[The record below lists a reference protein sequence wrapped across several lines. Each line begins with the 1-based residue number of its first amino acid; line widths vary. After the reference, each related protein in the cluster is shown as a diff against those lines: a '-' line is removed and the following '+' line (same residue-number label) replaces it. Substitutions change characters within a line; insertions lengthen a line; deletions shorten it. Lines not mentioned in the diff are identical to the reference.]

1 LKNILEMKLYLYL
14 CFLTSIL
21 AIRLY
26 VWNLACIFSPSRLDS
41 FSLSCQLSSCIKQA
55 WGGKLWELMVWNM
68 FSIEVDSFSVCRLKK
83 LNKKP
88 MQNLKQS
95 NTKIWSRL
103 LQLIFPKDY
112 RISVQLMMFPV
123 LKVIAASFFSFM
135 FCAAAFS
142 SPYKK
147 ALYLWDG
154 NGHFAVPKKK
164 KIYYP
169 SIIGY
174 GLVSWWLKCFS
185 PKHIQITWFL

>member
-1 LKNILEMKLYLYL
+1 MHFFPIKIG
-14 CFLTSIL
+14 
-21 AIRLY
+21 
-26 VWNLACIFSPSRLDS
+26 FSL
-41 FSLSCQLSSCIKQA
+41 SLSCQLSLCIKQA

-103 LQLIFPKDY
+103 LQLIFLKDY

-135 FCAAAFS
+135 FCGAAFS

-154 NGHFAVPKKK
+154 NGHFAAPKKK
-164 KIYYP
+164 KKSTIP
-169 SIIGY
+169 VS
-174 GLVSWWLKCFS
+174 LVMVWSVDDLNASLQNIFR
-185 PKHIQITWFL
+185 

>member
-1 LKNILEMKLYLYL
+1 MHFFPIKIG
-14 CFLTSIL
+14 
-21 AIRLY
+21 
-26 VWNLACIFSPSRLDS
+26 FSL
-41 FSLSCQLSSCIKQA
+41 SLSCQLSSCIKQA

-103 LQLIFPKDY
+103 LQLIFLKDY

-135 FCAAAFS
+135 FCGAAFS

-154 NGHFAVPKKK
+154 NGHFAAPKKK
-164 KIYYP
+164 KKKNLLSQYH
-169 SIIGY
+169 
-174 GLVSWWLKCFS
+174 WL
-185 PKHIQITWFL
+185 WFGQLMT